1 VSDIFKNA
9 YAYKIQ
15 RPRST
20 GDDLEMH
27 CVGTTFTMKI
37 NSNDTVI
44 MKIFLT
50 IGIVYY

>member
-1 VSDIFKNA
+1 VSDFFKNA

-27 CVGTTFTMKI
+27 CVGTTVTMKI